1 MGPKNHVAY
10 LMSGPDLSRKGHFS
24 GILLQATQACPW
36 SMFKWQQ
43 RCGLWLPLLF
53 QLAIIVIIIIII
65 IKLIGTKLQA

>member
-1 MGPKNHVAY
+1 MVDVLY
-10 LMSGPDLSRKGHFS
+10 LIR
-24 GILLQATQACPW
+24 
-36 SMFKWQQ
+36 KWQQ